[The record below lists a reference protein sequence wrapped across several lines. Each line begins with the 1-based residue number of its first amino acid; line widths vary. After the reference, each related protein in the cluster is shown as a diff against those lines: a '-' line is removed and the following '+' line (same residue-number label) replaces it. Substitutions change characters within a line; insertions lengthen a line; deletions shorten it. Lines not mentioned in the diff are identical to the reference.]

1 MRKCRPWPAHADRW
15 RGSSG
20 DVCITITPSIAHS
33 GTSGGT
39 NHPTALVMPIVA
51 SEADEADPASE
62 VFGQMSVRYFFVS
75 SFLLSQF
82 LVMYS
87 KCLVV
92 IFLCWWIFALQVP
105 KWKRSSHIA
114 ENKDV
119 ELQAQGGVEDETL
132 CYAWM
137 SVGASRFHPTNEGS
151 FWKRILEYY
160 TSYVLVPSN
169 LTPGS
174 IPMMEC

>member
-1 MRKCRPWPAHADRW
+1 MFTYTELLPQQIYWYNRKVQLQLLLSTLRNAECGSAVHGPAHADRW

-82 LVMYS
+82 LCDVFQMS
-87 KCLVV
+87 SVDISLLVD
-92 IFLCWWIFALQVP
+92 FCTSSP
-105 KWKRSSHIA
+105 KVEEIESHRRKQRRRTTSSRRS
-114 ENKDV
+114 
-119 ELQAQGGVEDETL
+119 GG
-132 CYAWM
+132 
-137 SVGASRFHPTNEGS
+137 
-151 FWKRILEYY
+151 
-160 TSYVLVPSN
+160 
-169 LTPGS
+169 
-174 IPMMEC
+174 